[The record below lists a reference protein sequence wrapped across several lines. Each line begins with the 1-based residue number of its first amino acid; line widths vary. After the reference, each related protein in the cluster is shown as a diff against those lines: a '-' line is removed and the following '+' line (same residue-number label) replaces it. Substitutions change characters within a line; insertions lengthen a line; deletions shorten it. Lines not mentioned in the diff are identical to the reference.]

1 MKAGIEQGQ
10 EMFAIRFLE
19 NAAYE
24 VAKKTII
31 NNLIPQTAEFLVDFR
46 QLEEVKYTYAV
57 DDRKRIIMIF
67 WYS

>member
-1 MKAGIEQGQ
+1 MLSAFRK
-10 EMFAIRFLE
+10 
-19 NAAYE
+19 NAVYE
-24 VAKKTII
+24 VAKEKII
-31 NNLIPQTAEFLVDFR
+31 DNLIPQAAEFLVDFR

>member
-1 MKAGIEQGQ
+1 
-10 EMFAIRFLE
+10 MFAIRFSE

-31 NNLIPQTAEFLVDFR
+31 NNLIPQTAEFLGDFR